1 MWSDTELA
9 AQRRITAAYIAANPS
24 SITLIPRKLVKSGT
38 GTTWQDQP
46 PRPAQT
52 FRLIDQSSPSGNQ
65 PTATTIDGA
74 QRKVQYQ
81 LLGAWDT
88 VVGLRDYWIDAE
100 GFRCEVAELLPDN
113 GYEQR
118 AQVVRYG
125 QA

>member
-1 MWSDTELA
+1 MWSEIELA
-9 AQRRITAAYIAANPS
+9 AQRRVTAAFIAANPS
-24 SITLIPRKLVKSGT
+24 SIVLTPRLRVKTGT

-46 PRPAQT
+46 PRAAQT

-65 PTATTIDGA
+65 PTAVSIDGS
-74 QRKVQYQ
+74 QRKVTYQ
-81 LLGAWDT
+81 LLGAWT
-88 VVGLRDYWIDAE
+88 TIIGLYDYWIDGD

>member
-1 MWSDTELA
+1 MWSEIELA
-9 AQRRITAAYIAANPS
+9 AQRRITEAYVAANPS
-24 SITLIPRKLVKSGT
+24 SIVLTPRKKVKSGT
-38 GTTWQDQP
+38 GITWQDQP
-46 PRPAQT
+46 PRAAQT

-65 PTATTIDGA
+65 PTAITIDGA

-81 LLGAWDT
+81 LLGTWDT
-88 VVGLRDYWIDAE
+88 EVGLYDYWVDAE